1 MFANIMSS
9 QVRAAYVSLV
19 LWVMYV
25 VVSATGTM
33 YPSTTCHIWADTA
46 FYARRKDNQDVV
58 FFSKHKVFE
67 KWK

>member
-1 MFANIMSS
+1 M
-9 QVRAAYVSLV
+9 
-19 LWVMYV
+19 

-67 KWK
+67 K